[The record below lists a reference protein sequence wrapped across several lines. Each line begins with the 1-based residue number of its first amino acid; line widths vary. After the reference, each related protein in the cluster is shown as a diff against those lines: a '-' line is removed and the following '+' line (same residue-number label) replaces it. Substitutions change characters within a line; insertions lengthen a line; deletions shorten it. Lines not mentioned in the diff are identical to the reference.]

1 MLRELFSRFVHGGAP
16 AVPVPTVPP
25 AADSVRPGHRAK
37 PIADG
42 WIGIGAR
49 RPLLSPRGEVAG
61 FEFRIADALM
71 QRADPAARVAH
82 TISLLTAMQLTARC
96 GRISLGELPASWL
109 LQPQVGALLAPGMLM
124 CVGRDGDAACASD
137 ARAQATRL
145 LRAGGV
151 RVGWPMTDADHGDMP
166 DFMLLRPAR
175 DQQVA
180 ALLSSAHHVV
190 ARHAGL
196 GMVATDL
203 PNLDDLELALAQGV
217 QFACG
222 TVSSTSQAPAGGA
235 MSPAVQRVCDLLNR
249 LVHDEEVTVLAL
261 QIKHDPGL
269 SLQLLRYAGSA
280 HFSRG
285 RPVDSVEA
293 AVLLLG
299 RNELYRWLSMVLVRS
314 GGARVTSRAVQE
326 VTLARA
332 RLLELLAAARG
343 EPQPEG
349 FFTLGLASMLPL
361 LLDAPA
367 HDVLSRL
374 HLAPLAQAALLDGT
388 GPWHVYLRL
397 AGALERHDLAQVEH
411 LATDFGGLACVL
423 DCAEQAWEWTHAQDP
438 THG

>member
-1 MLRELFSRFVHGGAP
+1 MLRELFSRLVRGAAP
-16 AVPVPTVPP
+16 AVPMPVEPSAAEPVRAAQP
-25 AADSVRPGHRAK
+25 ASADA
-37 PIADG
+37 G

-71 QRADPAARVAH
+71 QRADAAARAAH
-82 TISLLTAMQLTARC
+82 TISLLTAMQLTARG
-96 GRISLGELPASWL
+96 GRVSLGELPASWL
-109 LQPQVGALLAPGMLM
+109 MHPQVGALLAPGMLM
-124 CVGRDGDAACASD
+124 CIGRDATGETD
-137 ARAQATRL
+137 ARVQAARL

-151 RVGWPMTDADHGDMP
+151 RVGWLVQDADAHGVP
-166 DFMLLRPAR
+166 DFVLLRPGP

-180 ALLSSAHHVV
+180 ALLQSARHVV
-190 ARHAGL
+190 AGHAGL

-217 QFACG
+217 QYACG
-222 TVSSTSQAPAGGA
+222 TVSSTSQPPAGGA
-235 MSPAVQRVCDLLNR
+235 MSAAVQRVCDLLNR
-249 LVHDEEVTVLAL
+249 LVRDEEVTALAL
-261 QIKHDPGL
+261 EIKHDPGL

-299 RNELYRWLSMVLVRS
+299 RDELYRWLSMVLVRS
-314 GGARVTSRAVQE
+314 AGSRATSRAVQE

-332 RLLELLAAARG
+332 RLIELLAAARG

-367 HDVLSRL
+367 QSVLSRL
-374 HLAPLAQAALLDGT
+374 HLAPMAQAALLEAS

-397 AGALERHDLAQVEH
+397 ASALERHDLAQVER
-411 LATDFGGLACVL
+411 LAGDFGGLSGVL
-423 DCAEQAWEWTHAQDP
+423 GCADQAWEWTHAQDP
-438 THG
+438 TPG